1 MAVSLELEKAV
12 GDPVMGIDEAGRG
25 PLAGGVYAAAVS
37 VPLALAE
44 QLLVGAWSEINDS
57 KKLTEKK
64 RERLAAVIKSTDGC
78 RWAVASAS
86 PKEIDEL
93 NILNATHLAMRR
105 AADEVGA
112 EHVLV
117 DGLPVKTLP
126 HAVNVVKGDAKSLL
140 IAAASILAKT
150 ARDADCL
157 RLEAL
162 YPGYGFAK
170 HKGYPTK
177 DHMEALSRLG
187 PCPEQG
193 TSMKNTIPMLCAAL
207 FALAAFAKTS
217 TPEGWLD
224 DYDAALKK
232 AAAEN
237 KHGVI
242 DFSGSDWCGWC
253 KRLDKEVFA
262 TDEFRKGAAEKY
274 VLLMV
279 DSPSDKSLLTPE
291 AAKNNPKL
299 VEKFGIEGYPTVVV
313 LDSKGEEVLRTG
325 YQAGGPEKYL
335 KMLDEEIR
343 FAPEIKKYIKPIED
357 VLNRHDE
364 QMRKDSDAAMEKV
377 KAKFPRPDKKMSK
390 SERQKY
396 QQDAMG
402 YMQKIMFEEVY
413 PKYVP
418 LIEKCFAEAK
428 AMKVPEALEER
439 KKELIE
445 GEEKRFDM
453 LRKALKEHA
462 EKKSEK

>member
-1 MAVSLELEKAV
+1 MAVSLEIEKTV

-44 QLLVGAWSEINDS
+44 RLLVGAWSEINDS

-187 PCPEQG
+187 PCPEHRRSFG
-193 TSMKNTIPMLCAAL
+193 PV
-207 FALAAFAKTS
+207 
-217 TPEGWLD
+217 
-224 DYDAALKK
+224 
-232 AAAEN
+232 AE
-237 KHGVI
+237 VI
-242 DFSGSDWCGWC
+242 
-253 KRLDKEVFA
+253 
-262 TDEFRKGAAEKY
+262 
-274 VLLMV
+274 
-279 DSPSDKSLLTPE
+279 
-291 AAKNNPKL
+291 
-299 VEKFGIEGYPTVVV
+299 
-313 LDSKGEEVLRTG
+313 
-325 YQAGGPEKYL
+325 
-335 KMLDEEIR
+335 
-343 FAPEIKKYIKPIED
+343 
-357 VLNRHDE
+357 
-364 QMRKDSDAAMEKV
+364 
-377 KAKFPRPDKKMSK
+377 
-390 SERQKY
+390 
-396 QQDAMG
+396 
-402 YMQKIMFEEVY
+402 
-413 PKYVP
+413 
-418 LIEKCFAEAK
+418 
-428 AMKVPEALEER
+428 
-439 KKELIE
+439 
-445 GEEKRFDM
+445 
-453 LRKALKEHA
+453 
-462 EKKSEK
+462 